1 MRYLLIFLSLLSVSY
16 RQKIKEY
23 ERELRKLH
31 RELVSIE
38 RQKRSVMRKLEII
51 DRQLEVLEDML
62 QAQKN
67 EEDSL
72 KSSVR
77 ALKKEIDSL
86 ETDLTY
92 KQAVLKTYLVR
103 LYKYGSPNFL
113 EIILNADNP
122 YESYRMMKIYNR
134 VLTREKKLYE
144 QVESDIKELNKK
156 KELLKQRIREI
167 RKLEDN
173 IDYRRAQLIRK
184 KHEKRALLRRIKNRE
199 ELKKYRLKQLEL
211 AKKRLEKLLSN
222 IEKRRVKKRKKYVVK
237 SKGFIWPVRGKVISK
252 FGVVVH
258 PKYGTRV
265 NNIGIDIK
273 ARPGAEVVAS
283 KDGVVVFS
291 GPFISYKGVV
301 IIEHGRTYTV
311 YANLNKILVK
321 KGMVVN
327 QGEVIGE
334 LSRKNP
340 VLHFEIRIRGKAV
353 DPLKYLR

>member
-1 MRYLLIFLSLLSVSY
+1 MKYLLLFLSLLSVSY
-16 RQKIKEY
+16 KQKIKEY
-23 ERELRKLH
+23 EKELRRLH

-38 RQKRSVMRKLEII
+38 KKKRSVIKRLEII
-51 DRQLEVLEDML
+51 DRQLELLEDML
-62 QAQKN
+62 QTQRS

-72 KSSVR
+72 RKSVGI
-77 ALKKEIDSL
+77 LKREIDSL

-92 KQAVLKTYLVR
+92 KRAVLKTYLIR
-103 LYKYGSPNFL
+103 LYKYGNPNFL
-113 EIILNADNP
+113 EIMLNAGNP

-144 QVESDIKELNKK
+144 QVESDIKELNRKR
-156 KELLKQRIREI
+156 ELLKQRLREI
-167 RKLEDN
+167 TKLENN
-173 IDYRRAQLIRK
+173 ISYRRSQLIRK
-184 KHEKRALLRRIKNRE
+184 RIEKRALLRRIKNKE
-199 ELKKYRLKQLEL
+199 KLKKYRLRQIEL
-211 AKKRLEKLLSN
+211 AKRRLEKLLSN
-222 IEKRRVKKRKKYVVK
+222 IEKKRVKKKKKYVAK
-237 SKGFIWPVRGKVISK
+237 SKGFMWPVRGKVISK
-252 FGVVVH
+252 FGIVVH

-273 ARPGAEVVAS
+273 TSPGAEVVAS
-283 KDGVVVFS
+283 RDGVVVFS

-301 IIEHGRTYTV
+301 ILEHGSTYTV

-321 KGMVVN
+321 NGMVVD

-334 LSRKNP
+334 LSITDP